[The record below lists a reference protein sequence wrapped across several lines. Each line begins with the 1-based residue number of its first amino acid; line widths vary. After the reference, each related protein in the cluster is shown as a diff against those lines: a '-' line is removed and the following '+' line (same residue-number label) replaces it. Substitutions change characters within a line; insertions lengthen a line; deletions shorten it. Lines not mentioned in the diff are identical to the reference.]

1 MSQLSRGF
9 ENLADW
15 RALAR
20 IGLGGIDLY
29 CRSFVRPPQCII
41 LDIDDID
48 DPSKNSPWCAVTATT
63 AANPRCCC
71 REQCAATTPSASP
84 GTTFTRV
91 ETTHMGAPTCASSS
105 PTFEGRGK
113 ALYEKCS
120 GPTREPH
127 RRHGVPDPVPACSR
141 WQANQLPAHRL
152 QLAAAQLEARRTEAL
167 APAAATFETIRLTF
181 VKIAARFAELKV
193 VIKLPSRRHACG
205 DDGRNHDA
213 GPMIDTARA
222 AARSHFNHKPR
233 SDCRGGALFR
243 RRARPTTM
251 ADRRGGGPCV

>member
-1 MSQLSRGF
+1 MSQTVQGVREPCRLARVGPYRARWDRSLLPELRTAAAVHHSRHRRHRRSQQ
-9 ENLADW
+9 ELALVRGDSHYCRTRAAVAASNVPRLHPRLRQAQPSPASRRHPW
-15 RALAR
+15 ARRRALHHH
-20 IGLGGIDLY
+20 
-29 CRSFVRPPQCII
+29 Q
-41 LDIDDID
+41 
-48 DPSKNSPWCAVTATT
+48 PSKGVARRSTRSVLA
-63 AANPRCCC
+63 PR
-71 REQCAATTPSASP
+71 
-84 GTTFTRV
+84 
-91 ETTHMGAPTCASSS
+91 
-105 PTFEGRGK
+105 
-113 ALYEKCS
+113 EK
-120 GPTREPH
+120 PH

-243 RRARPTTM
+243 RRARPTMM